1 MSVSDLERQLLES
14 RLKIDALIAVCF
26 FLSQKKEEWPTGV
39 ACFYDLY
46 IILTLLHV
54 LVQKVDFA
62 QRQLKEAERINTKV
76 TADYVKGQ
84 EDIDALKKQLRT
96 VDQLR
101 ERAKALA

>member
-1 MSVSDLERQLLES
+1 M
-14 RLKIDALIAVCF
+14 
-26 FLSQKKEEWPTGV
+26 
-39 ACFYDLY
+39 
-46 IILTLLHV
+46 
-54 LVQKVDFA
+54 QKVDFA

-101 ERAKALA
+101 ERAKALADEVRVWVSLCVLVNFDSIIVSVGCSNKRWCAVESSVRLCGT